1 MRTLPRWLA
10 LIAVVVGLCGC
21 ADLGAQ
27 KGIQSAEPGQRI
39 LAIRAAGE
47 ARDQSA
53 VPLLIDR
60 LSDEDVAV
68 RFYAILAL
76 DRITG
81 TRMGYDYGGTL
92 ASRRE
97 AMARWREAMNSGTFA
112 RATSQP
118 AGDRPV
124 TTSDGEG
131 MRPTE

>member
-1 MRTLPRWLA
+1 M
-10 LIAVVVGLCGC
+10 IACVVGTSGC
-21 ADLGAQ
+21 AELGAQ
-27 KGIQSAEPGQRI
+27 KGIQSSEPGQRI

-53 VPLLIDR
+53 VPLLVDR
-60 LSDEDVAV
+60 LSDEDMAV

-76 DRITG
+76 ERITG

-97 AMARWREAMNSGTFA
+97 AIDRWRDAMNNGTFA
-112 RATSQP
+112 RATSRP
-118 AGDRPV
+118 AAEAWRTGADRN
-124 TTSDGEG
+124 G